1 MKHLPLG
8 PLYYEFSRHNEPRIQ
23 IEPGESLVVESEDA
37 FSGQIRTNDD
47 RRDKTQVPFGNP
59 QAGPIW
65 VEGAQPGD
73 TLAVTIE
80 SIEPTIGQC
89 ATRTSDP
96 HQLCEWLGDDCHHG
110 THVCPIQDGMI
121 HWSDDVRIP

>member
-47 RRDKTQVPFGNP
+47 RRDKTQAPFGNP
-59 QAGPIW
+59 QAGPI
-65 VEGAQPGD
+65 
-73 TLAVTIE
+73 
-80 SIEPTIGQC
+80 
-89 ATRTSDP
+89 
-96 HQLCEWLGDDCHHG
+96 
-110 THVCPIQDGMI
+110 
-121 HWSDDVRIP
+121 